1 MNHDLLEVD
10 RLHFNELRESVG
22 EEKFNRL
29 LNEFVKK
36 FVYESITIDGKNAL
50 SFEDCSNLLEK
61 KVIVTS
67 LPEREQKEALN
78 YLNAFSHVFKLCV
91 SRRRLDEEILKD
103 LHEMLVEGIFVGGHY
118 RKVNIQLPGSM
129 HQPPDY
135 VKVYDRMAKFFYDLE
150 HFKGTALQKGAFAHA
165 TIFKIYPFLEGNGRL
180 ARLVLNY
187 ILIFDGYMPF
197 SIPVDQK
204 DLYLQHLDTF
214 KVEKDISPFVN
225 YIYTLLL
232 DSYEKYI
239 DYLEN

>member
-1 MNHDLLEVD
+1 
-10 RLHFNELRESVG
+10 
-22 EEKFNRL
+22 
-29 LNEFVKK
+29 
-36 FVYESITIDGKNAL
+36 
-50 SFEDCSNLLEK
+50 
-61 KVIVTS
+61 
-67 LPEREQKEALN
+67 
-78 YLNAFSHVFKLCV
+78 
-91 SRRRLDEEILKD
+91 
-103 LHEMLVEGIFVGGHY
+103 
-118 RKVNIQLPGSM
+118 SM

-187 ILIFDGYMPF
+187 ILIFDGYMPV